1 MSQRTLTAAK
11 NLVRK
16 DIKKRIK
23 LLKNAEKVR
32 QSKIISQ
39 KLFALDVYKNC
50 KSVSTYLHMP
60 SEVYTDLILTDI
72 FQNEKKCY
80 MPHYVGENMSMVR
93 LMDQAD
99 YDALPL
105 TSWNIKQP
113 VDDEVRECAID
124 GGNGLDL
131 IIVPAL
137 GFTMEG
143 DRLGRGKGYY
153 DKYFGKY
160 ESAFNKKPILIGLG
174 YSCQIMENLP
184 VDEYDVRLDHV
195 LTV

>member
-23 LLKNAEKVR
+23 LLTNAEKVR

>member
-23 LLKNAEKVR
+23 LLPNAEKVR

-160 ESAFNKKPILIGLG
+160 ESAFNKKPILVGLG